1 MKNKKILITGVCG
14 FIGKNLAKKLMSEN
28 RVIGVDNF
36 EYSNRDEMK
45 SFIKDI
51 EFIEADVSKKE
62 SFKKLPKDID
72 YIFHFGAP
80 SSIILFKKNPL
91 HCYTETVLGMWNVL
105 EFAESINIKKLIYPS
120 SGSVYAGN
128 QMPHKEDIL
137 PKPRNLYAAA
147 KIACEGLAFSYQDF
161 VSSVGLRIF
170 AGYGPGEESKGEFAS
185 VVYLFIRDIL
195 NDKPP
200 IIFGDGSQSR
210 DFVYID
216 DVVEAII
223 RSAEIDY
230 TGIINVGSG
239 ISTSFNKLIDVIND
253 IFGKSIKPKY
263 IPSEK
268 NYVEA
273 LRADTTLMK
282 KLLNVKITPLEE
294 GVKKF
299 ISYLETKNKYE

>member
-14 FIGKNLAKKLMSEN
+14 FIGKNLTKKLMNEN
-28 RVIGVDNF
+28 RIIGVDNF
-36 EYSNRDEMK
+36 EYSNKDEMK
-45 SFIKDI
+45 NFIKDI

-62 SFKKLPKDID
+62 AFEKLPKDID

-91 HCYTETVLGMWNVL
+91 HCYTETILGMLNVL
-105 EFAESINIKKLIYPS
+105 EFAKSINVKKLIYPS

-128 QMPHKEDIL
+128 KMPHKETIL

-161 VSSVGLRIF
+161 VSSIGLRIF

-185 VVYLFIRDIL
+185 VVYLFIRDVL

-200 IIFGDGSQSR
+200 TIFGDGSQSR

-216 DVVEAII
+216 DIVEAII
-223 RSAEIDY
+223 RAVEIDY
-230 TGIINVGSG
+230 TGIINIGSG
-239 ISTSFNKLIDVIND
+239 VSTSFNKLIDVINELL
-253 IFGKSIKPKY
+253 GKSIKPIY
-263 IPSEK
+263 VPSER

-273 LRADTTLMK
+273 LRASTTLMK
-282 KLLNVKITPLEE
+282 KLLKIKTTPLGE

-299 ISYLETKNKYE
+299 ISYLETKK